1 MSPPPPAAP
10 PPAQKAGPPT
20 IPAGLKAPAPVPPAP
35 PKAVP
40 PPRAQA
46 SGSGGWKKPVLIG
59 GSLGALLALAGIG
72 FLVYNKRK
80 GAHDNGPSAT
90 GSQIQLAVNTNP
102 AGASLRITGDTA
114 SAQHYSSETK
124 CDATC
129 TLSLEPGTYQIT
141 AFLDGYEPAASG
153 VNLAAGS
160 PPPASLSLTLEPQ
173 PQSLRVL
180 TDLPQGTVAIDDQP
194 PQNLQDGQFV
204 MDGVKPGM
212 HTLKLASRIGE
223 AQFSFDMQNG
233 AAPKL
238 TSPVAAKNLFAMLVT
253 SIGNHARVTT
263 SSGPMKLV
271 ANGQA
276 ESDVTTEGVDLKN
289 YQNGVMEFVVGEGK
303 DQKNVK
309 ENYGPAPALTAFFK
323 SDQNIGTLIVAAS
336 NANSNNGEDDARVYL
351 NGKEYTRKT
360 QKGQVRI
367 PAIGPVTVRVI
378 KDGFEPSP
386 QQTGEV
392 KKGAEL
398 RMEFKLKPIS
408 EMVSLQI
415 RGGTAGAEVV
425 IDGQRAG
432 LVGSDGSYNSTVAP
446 GDHTVEIRRDGFGPK
461 RLQRT
466 FRAGQPV
473 TISGADAV
481 LVAERPATPAA
492 PERVTIGGNTPA
504 PPKPAVQ
511 PLRAGTMDDW
521 EMNSLWRQEDGAYI
535 HRGAGWI
542 PYKLPAKG
550 TFTFTVQLQ
559 KGGNIFRSGKIRWAV
574 NYIDAKNYVLYEI
587 DNKNFWAKVVDNGK
601 AFERTKAPHGID
613 SKDKSFTIQIEVMPN
628 TVTTRIQRNGQWIQ
642 LDSFVEARN
651 FSDGKFG
658 FLVNGDDQIAI
669 SDFHFQPVR

>member
-1 MSPPPPAAP
+1 M
-10 PPAQKAGPPT
+10 
-20 IPAGLKAPAPVPPAP
+20 
-35 PKAVP
+35 
-40 PPRAQA
+40 
-46 SGSGGWKKPVLIG
+46 
-59 GSLGALLALAGIG
+59 LALAGIG
-72 FLVYNKRK
+72 FMLYNKKRK
-80 GAHDNGPSAT
+80 GGTPESTAT

-102 AGASLRITGDTA
+102 AGAALRITGDTA
-114 SAQHYSSETK
+114 SAQHYNSETK

-129 TLSLEPGTYQIT
+129 TLSLDPGTYQIT

-153 VNLAAGS
+153 VNLAAGA
-160 PPPASLSLTLEPQ
+160 PPPALTLTLEPQ

-180 TDLPQGTVAIDDQP
+180 TDLPAGTVAIDDQP
-194 PQNLQDGQFV
+194 AQALQDGQFV
-204 MDGVKPGM
+204 MDGLKPGM
-212 HTLKLASRIGE
+212 HTLKLASNVGN

-238 TSPVAAKNLFAMLVT
+238 SSPVTTKNLFAMLVT

-276 ESDVTTEGVDLKN
+276 ESDVTTDGVDLKN
-289 YQNGVMEFVVGEGK
+289 YQNGVTEFVVGEGK

-323 SDQNIGTLIVAAS
+323 SDLNIGTLIVAA
-336 NANSNNGEDDARVYL
+336 ANTNSSAAEDDARVFL
-351 NGKEYTRKT
+351 NGKEYPRKT

-367 PAIGPVTVRVI
+367 PTIGPVTVRVI
-378 KDGFEPSP
+378 KDGYEPSA

-398 RMEFKLKPIS
+398 RMDFKLKPVA

-415 RGGTAGAEVV
+415 RGGTPGAEVV

-432 LVGSDGSYNSTVAP
+432 IVGTDGSYNSAVAP
-446 GDHTVEIRRDGFGPK
+446 GDHTVEIRRDGYGPK

-466 FRAGQPV
+466 FRAGQPM

-481 LVAERPATPAA
+481 LVSERPATPAT
-492 PERVTIGGNTPA
+492 PERITIGSNTPA
-504 PPKPAVQ
+504 PPKPTVQ
-511 PLRAGTMDDW
+511 ALRAGTMDDW
-521 EMNSLWRQEDGAYI
+521 EMNSMWRQEEGAYI
-535 HRGAGWI
+535 HRGAAWI

-574 NYIDAKNYVLYEI
+574 NYMDSRNYVLYEI

-601 AFERTKAPHGID
+601 TFERTKSPHGID

-628 TVTTRIQRNGQWIQ
+628 TINTRIQRNGQWIQ
-642 LDSFVEARN
+642 LDSFAEARN

-669 SDFHFQPVR
+669 SDFHFQPAR

>member
-1 MSPPPPAAP
+1 V
-10 PPAQKAGPPT
+10 
-20 IPAGLKAPAPVPPAP
+20 I
-35 PKAVP
+35 
-40 PPRAQA
+40 
-46 SGSGGWKKPVLIG
+46 IG

-72 FLVYNKRK
+72 FLVYNKHK
-80 GAHDNGPSAT
+80 GSQGATQGAT

-102 AGASLRITGDTA
+102 SGASLRITGDTA
-114 SAQHYSSETK
+114 SAQHYNNETK

-129 TLSLEPGTYQIT
+129 TISLEPGTYQIT
-141 AFLDGYEPAASG
+141 AFLDGYEPSVSG
-153 VNLAAGS
+153 VKIDPGTQ
-160 PPPASLSLTLEPQ
+160 PPASLSLTLEPQ

-180 TDLPQGTVAIDDQP
+180 TDLPQGTIAIDDQP

-204 MDGVKPGM
+204 MDGLKAGM
-212 HTLKLASRIGE
+212 HTMKLASRIGE
-223 AQFSFDMQNG
+223 AQLSFDMENG
-233 AAPKL
+233 AAPKI
-238 TSPVAAKNLFAMLVT
+238 TSPVKTRNLFAMLVT

-263 SSGPMKLV
+263 SSGPMKLAV
-271 ANGQA
+271 NGQP
-276 ESDVTTEGVDLKN
+276 EGEVTTEGVDLKN

-309 ENYGPAPALTAFFK
+309 ESYGPAPALTAFFK
-323 SDQNIGTLIVAAS
+323 SEQNIGTLIVAAS
-336 NANSNNGEDDARVYL
+336 NANSNNVEDDARVFL
-351 NGKEYTRKT
+351 NGKEYSRKT

-367 PAIGPVTVRVI
+367 PTIGQVTVRVI
-378 KDGFEPSP
+378 KDGFEPS
-386 QQTGEV
+386 QQQAGEV

-398 RMEFKLKPIS
+398 RMDFKLKPII
-408 EMVSLQI
+408 EAVSLQI
-415 RGGTAGAEVV
+415 RGGTAGAEVL

-432 LVGSDGSYNSTVAP
+432 LVGSDGSYNSTVSP

-473 TISGADAV
+473 TISGPDAV
-481 LVAERPATPAA
+481 LVAERPATPAP
-492 PERVTIGGNTPA
+492 PERVPVNTPA
-504 PPKPAVQ
+504 PKPTVQ

-521 EMNSLWRQEDGAYI
+521 EMPNMWRQEEGAYV
-535 HRGAGWI
+535 HRGSAWI

-574 NYIDAKNYVLYEI
+574 NYTDNKNYILYEI

-601 AFERTKAPHGID
+601 TFERTKAPHGID
-613 SKDKSFTIQIEVMPN
+613 SKDKSFTIQVEVMPN
-628 TVTTRIQRNGQWIQ
+628 TITTRIQRNGQWVQ